1 MTTPFNPLQ
10 GRLVGQQVVGKT
22 PIARAG
28 GMRMGPTGQV
38 DDGIGQPQNM
48 LQRLPTG
55 QPIPVQPQ
63 PVQPTPAVQPQFGLS
78 GAEQAMQAGLGAGVS
93 AIEQGVG
100 GALGTL
106 QQGQNAVQQQ
116 LQQGQQ
122 SALGQLQQGQQS
134 ALNQLQHGRIGALG
148 LLGHGAQ
155 ALGGNFSANAAQV
168 DPQTGLPLFQQAAQG
183 VQSFSPVGLQ
193 AQEMQAALSGLRGQQ
208 AFDQALVDSPAQ
220 RFLREQGE
228 RAVINQATALGGLG
242 GGNVLQELQRQG
254 QGLAATQL
262 QQQINNLAGLSG
274 QGLQAA
280 GMGGQFLSQAG
291 QQQGNLA
298 AQNAQLATQ
307 ANLAS
312 AANRLSSAQGIA
324 NLFGQGAGLMGSL
337 AGQGAGISSSLA
349 GQGAGITSAL
359 TGQGAGLTG
368 QFAGQGAGLQGQAG
382 LNAAN
387 LFSGTGQNL
396 ANARLQAGRDIAA
409 QIGQTTSGL
418 SQLQQQQGGGLADI
432 IGSGGANLANLL
444 SGSGQLTAQQQMQLA
459 QLLANLS
466 TGQGT
471 QLAGLQGQIG
481 QAQAGGIMGRADA
494 LSGTLPDVAKLAA
507 AFLSDKRLKKN
518 ILKIGSKKGINLYRW
533 SWNGLLGAV
542 GDAMGVLAQEV
553 ENIIPHAVINTKA
566 GFKAVRYD
574 LVEEYL
580 NA

>member
-1 MTTPFNPLQ
+1 MVAPFNPLQ
-10 GRLVGQQVVGKT
+10 GRLVGQQVIGKQ
-22 PIARAG
+22 PIAFAG
-28 GMRMGPTGQV
+28 GMRTGMPGQIPE
-38 DDGIGQPQNM
+38 DNIGQPVNM
-48 LQRLPTG
+48 LQRSPTG

-63 PVQPTPAVQPQFGLS
+63 PVQPTPAIQPQFGLS

-106 QQGQNAVQQQ
+106 QQGQNLAQQQ

-122 SALGQLQQGQQS
+122 SALSML
-134 ALNQLQHGRIGALG
+134 GRGAN
-148 LLGHGAQ
+148 
-155 ALGGNFSANAAQV
+155 ALGGNFSASAANV
-168 DPQTGLPLFQQAAQG
+168 DPMTGQPLFQQAAQG
-183 VQSFSPVGLQ
+183 VQAFSPAGLQ
-193 AQEMQAALSGLRGQQ
+193 AQEMQAALSGLRGQE
-208 AFDQALVDSPAQ
+208 AFNQALINSPAQ
-220 RFLREQGE
+220 QFLREQGE

-307 ANLAS
+307 ANLAN
-312 AANRLSSAQGIA
+312 AENRLRAAQGQA
-324 NLFGQGAGLMGSL
+324 NLFGQGAGI
-337 AGQGAGISSSLA
+337 A
-349 GQGAGITSAL
+349 SAL
-359 TGQGAGLTG
+359 AGQGAGLTG

-396 ANARLQAGRDIAA
+396 AQARLQAGRDIAS
-409 QIGQTTSGL
+409 QIANTTGGL

-444 SGSGQLTAQQQMQLA
+444 SGAGQLTGQQQMQLA

-466 TGQGT
+466 TGQGS

-481 QAQAGGIMGRADA
+481 QAQAGGITGGAAGLREGLGRV
-494 LSGTLPDVAKLAA
+494 G
-507 AFLSDKRLKKN
+507 
-518 ILKIGSKKGINLYRW
+518 
-533 SWNGLLGAV
+533 GLLG
-542 GDAMGVLAQEV
+542 GL
-553 ENIIPHAVINTKA
+553 
-566 GFKAVRYD
+566 F
-574 LVEEYL
+574 
-580 NA
+580 